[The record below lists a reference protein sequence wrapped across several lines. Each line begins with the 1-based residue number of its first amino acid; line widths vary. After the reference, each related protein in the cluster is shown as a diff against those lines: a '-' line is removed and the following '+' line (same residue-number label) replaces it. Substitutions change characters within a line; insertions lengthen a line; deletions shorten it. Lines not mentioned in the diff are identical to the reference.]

1 MLEEENNS
9 SKFMSESIN
18 ELAAALS
25 QFQGAAVQPSFN
37 KAVNYGQTRFRYADL
52 AECQRVTRKPLADA
66 GLAVTQTIEGRYLV
80 TRLMHKSGQFIS
92 SQLPMSAPSK
102 MQELG
107 SMLTYLKRY
116 AYCAILGIAADDDDD
131 ANLCDNTGKVAEN
144 IEKPAPTPRPT
155 DKPAPTPRPTD
166 KQVRSAKTNTE
177 SKIAD
182 AVMDKAYDDDIAQA
196 IALTIAAQS
205 VDDLQGIWDS
215 VTDAMRADKR
225 FIGAV
230 KTKKAEL
237 NGTNR

>member
-66 GLAVTQTIEGRYLV
+66 GLAVTQTIEGHYLV

-155 DKPAPTPRPTD
+155 DKRA
-166 KQVRSAKTNTE
+166 RSGKNDADG
-177 SKIAD
+177 KIAD
-182 AVMDKAYDDDIAQA
+182 AVMDKSYDDDIAQA

>member
-1 MLEEENNS
+1 MQEEQENCC
-9 SKFMSESIN
+9 KFMSDSIN

-66 GLAVTQTIEGRYLV
+66 GLAVTQTIEGHYLV

-144 IEKPAPTPRPT
+144 IEKPTPTPRPT
-155 DKPAPTPRPTD
+155 DKR
-166 KQVRSAKTNTE
+166 VRSAKNNTE

-196 IALTIAAQS
+196 IALTIAAHS

>member
-9 SKFMSESIN
+9 SKFMSDSIN

-66 GLAVTQTIEGRYLV
+66 GLAVTQTIEGPYLV

-144 IEKPAPTPRPT
+144 I

-166 KQVRSAKTNTE
+166 KRASGAKTSIE

-237 NGTNR
+237 NGANR

>member
-9 SKFMSESIN
+9 SKFMSDSIN

-66 GLAVTQTIEGRYLV
+66 GLAVTQTIEGHYLV

-144 IEKPAPTPRPT
+144 I
-155 DKPAPTPRPTD
+155 DKPAPTPRPTE

>member
-66 GLAVTQTIEGRYLV
+66 GLAVTQTIEGHYLV

-155 DKPAPTPRPTD
+155 DKRA
-166 KQVRSAKTNTE
+166 RSEKTNTE

-237 NGTNR
+237 NGANR